1 MTETELEL
9 PRTDTTPSSSKA
21 NAGTW
26 DAAFDA
32 LKARYPRAK
41 DSIVFCIY
49 ELQNNPEVALD
60 DLKARASMHGIRVT
74 GASVNAA
81 QRLMAPEEARSEPE
95 AAEAEPA
102 PRKPRGRP
110 ARQQKAAGNGMDAE
124 AMLRQV
130 VAKIAGAERR
140 GGGAAAGGDQEGGGG
155 AGSGGRILSGR
166 HTGCCTRSSRQ
177 SA

>member
-1 MTETELEL
+1 MTETELEPL
-9 PRTDTTPSSSKA
+9 PATTSTKA

-26 DAAFDA
+26 DAAFAA
-32 LKARYPRAK
+32 LKARYPKAK

-81 QRLMAPEEARSEPE
+81 QRLMDPE
-95 AAEAEPA
+95 AASETQDAESTPVA
-102 PRKPRGRP
+102 GKPKARRGRP
-110 ARQQKAAGNGMDAE
+110 VRTTKGDVDAE

-130 VAKIAGAERR
+130 VAKMQAQSGAEAERLR
-140 GGGAAAGGDQEGGGG
+140 AAIRKAVAVLATAE
-155 AGSGGRILSGR
+155 
-166 HTGCCTRSSRQ
+166 
-177 SA
+177 

>member
-1 MTETELEL
+1 MPEPELDSL
-9 PRTDTTPSSSKA
+9 PAATTVTSSKA

-26 DAAFDA
+26 DAAFAA
-32 LKARYPRAK
+32 LRARYPKAK

-81 QRLMAPEEARSEPE
+81 QRLMAPEEAGSEPE
-95 AAEAEPA
+95 AAEVEPA

-110 ARQQKAAGNGMDAE
+110 ARQQKAASNGLDAE

-130 VAKIAGAERR
+130 VAKMQAQSSAEAERLR
-140 GGGAAAGGDQEGGGG
+140 ASIRKAVAVLEAAVE
-155 AGSGGRILSGR
+155 S
-166 HTGCCTRSSRQ
+166 
-177 SA
+177 